1 MSKLFK
7 HNFLQA
13 VKRLEGC
20 SSPAYC
26 GKMELIDDMDYR
38 RLVFTCSFNMQGISI
53 VALED
58 LYVSRISQ

>member
-1 MSKLFK
+1 MSKSFK

-20 SSPAYC
+20 TIPTYL
-26 GKMELIDDMDYR
+26 GKMQLIDHVDYR
-38 RLVFTCSFNMQGISI
+38 RLVFTCSFNVQGISI